1 LARELHDE
9 TIQSLIALNQQGQ
22 LAQMALDGHP
32 ALDQLTVMQA
42 MTAQMIDDLR
52 RLTRD
57 LRPIYLE
64 DLGLVPAL
72 DMLARDTSTILNI
85 PVEFEISG
93 SDHRLRPEV
102 ELALYRI
109 AQEALNNIARHA
121 RASRVLVNLDFA
133 QKVVTLKVIDD
144 GCGFD
149 VPESPAEMAPVGHFG
164 LLGMQERAEL
174 VGARLTIESTTG
186 QGTKVNVILPN

>member
-1 LARELHDE
+1 
-9 TIQSLIALNQQGQ
+9 
-22 LAQMALDGHP
+22 M
-32 ALDQLTVMQA
+32 
-42 MTAQMIDDLR
+42 
-52 RLTRD
+52 
-57 LRPIYLE
+57 
-64 DLGLVPAL
+64 
-72 DMLARDTSTILNI
+72 
-85 PVEFEISG
+85 
-93 SDHRLRPEV
+93 
-102 ELALYRI
+102 
-109 AQEALNNIARHA
+109 
-121 RASRVLVNLDFA
+121 LVNLDFA